1 MWCPR
6 ATPACTADTLFTH
19 TLHCLALLTPSSP
32 YPILHHDLQPRV
44 DVVPKGYSGLL
55 DCLELYAT
63 SVSATLVVM
72 GSQAMTSIAVAGG
85 SSSSIGGAANSVTL
99 SCVKRLQ
106 LPIVVV
112 TANTRLAQVW
122 GVKGC
127 G

>member
-1 MWCPR
+1 MV
-6 ATPACTADTLFTH
+6 
-19 TLHCLALLTPSSP
+19 S
-32 YPILHHDLQPRV
+32 
-44 DVVPKGYSGLL
+44 KGYSGLL
-55 DCLELYAT
+55 DCLERYAT
-63 SVSATLVVM
+63 SVDATLAVM
-72 GSQAMTSIAVAGG
+72 GSQAMTSNAVAGG

-127 G
+127 GWGG